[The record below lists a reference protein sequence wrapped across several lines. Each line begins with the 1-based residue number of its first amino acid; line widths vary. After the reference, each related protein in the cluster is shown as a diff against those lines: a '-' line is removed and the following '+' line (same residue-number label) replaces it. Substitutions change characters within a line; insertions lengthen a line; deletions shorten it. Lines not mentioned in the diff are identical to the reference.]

1 MRKPARLEEE
11 IPMLSHFHDSCRLVC
26 TDAIIT
32 TDADGVLSSL
42 NQQAQELFGYL
53 PTEVIGRPLS
63 SFLKGGEAEAKRIG
77 TRLVEQ
83 DSVHLLDTEIVG
95 KNGQIVP
102 VHLSAS
108 RLKDARGF
116 TVGFI
121 AICHDLSPIRNLE
134 TAMEQKDK
142 FFASI
147 LRNSADAILTMDSQ
161 ERLTSWNKGAEAIFG
176 YTEKEMLGQSLEILI
191 PENLKQQHELEK
203 ISRIARMEGY
213 LRSFQTQRLTKGGQL
228 IDVIFTRTAIKDNQ
242 GDIIGYSSV
251 LKDVTE
257 QKLIEHHL
265 AQMEKLSA
273 IGELSAGLAHE
284 IKNPL
289 AGIKGAIEIIR
300 EGMSEENSHR
310 TILGEVLSEVSR
322 IDRIVISLLSYAKP
336 KKPDFVKVELG
347 SLIQNVIY
355 FLRNLADSKRI
366 SLSFE
371 GPREVPLMDAD
382 ENDLKQLF
390 LNLILNSIEA
400 LPDGGAVTV
409 RLEVIPDSKLK
420 VEVSD
425 NGPGIPTENLD
436 HIFRPFFTTKI
447 EGTGLGLA
455 TCKRIVTDYGGQIQV
470 RSEVGR
476 GTAFLFDLPLYAVT
490 PRSMSYL

>member
-1 MRKPARLEEE
+1 MRKSARLEEE
-11 IPMLSHFHDSCRLVC
+11 VSILNHFYDSCRLVC

-32 TDADGVLSSL
+32 TDAEGVLSSL
-42 NQQAQELFGYL
+42 NHPAQELIGYL
-53 PTEVIGRPLS
+53 PAEVIGRPLRL
-63 SFLKGGEAEAKRIG
+63 FLKGGEMEAERIRA
-77 TRLVEQ
+77 RLVDQ
-83 DSVHLLDTEIVG
+83 DTVHLFDTEIVG
-95 KNGQIVP
+95 KNGQIIP

-108 RLKDARGF
+108 QLKDARGF

-121 AICHDLSPIRNLE
+121 AVCHDLSPIRNLQ

-142 FFASI
+142 FLASI
-147 LRNSADAILTMDSQ
+147 LRNSADAILTMDSREQ
-161 ERLTSWNKGAEAIFG
+161 VTSWNKGAEAIFG
-176 YTEKEMLGQSLEILI
+176 YTEEEMLGQSLEVLI
-191 PENLKQQHELEK
+191 PENLKQERELER

-213 LRSFQTQRLTKGGQL
+213 LRSFQTQRVTKDGRL

-242 GDIIGYSSV
+242 GNIIGYSSV

-257 QKLIEHHL
+257 QKLIERHL

-300 EGMSEENSHR
+300 EGLSEENSHR
-310 TILGEVLSEVSR
+310 GILGEVLSEVSR
-322 IDRIVISLLSYAKP
+322 IDRIVINLLSYAKP

-347 SLIQNVIY
+347 SLIQNVIS

-366 SLSFE
+366 SLSFA
-371 GPREVPLMDAD
+371 GPREVPLLDAD

-390 LNLILNSIEA
+390 LNLILNSVEA
-400 LPDGGAVTV
+400 LPEGGAVTV
-409 RLEVIPDSKLK
+409 KLEVIPDSRLK
-420 VEVSD
+420 IEVSD
-425 NGPGIPTENLD
+425 NGPGIPTENLGQ
-436 HIFRPFFTTKI
+436 IFRPFFTTKA

-455 TCKRIVTDYGGQIQV
+455 TCNRIVTDYGGKIQV
-470 RSEVGR
+470 RSELGH
-476 GTAFLFDLPLYAVT
+476 GTAFLIDLPLNAVT